1 MNTLSNQKDFTKQGA
16 NVSRTK
22 DVPYFRSK
30 INFSLTPAG
39 RQLFETYSRIPASE
53 VEAHIYK
60 FVNGLQSA
68 HKFLHSLL
76 TNLSVI

>member
-1 MNTLSNQKDFTKQGA
+1 MSNQKGFAKQGA

-22 DVPYFRSK
+22 GVPYFHSK
-30 INFSLTPAG
+30 IGSSLTPAG
-39 RQLFETYSRIPASE
+39 RQLFETYSRVPASE

-60 FVNGLQSA
+60 IVSGLQSA
-68 HKFLHSLL
+68 HEFLHSLL